1 MVARDIA
8 LAEYTGTTVH
18 IAHVSTAGAVRLIR
32 DAKERGVKVTAET
45 APHYFTLTE
54 DVLRSYDTNA
64 KVNPPL
70 RGFRDVEAVK
80 AGLRDGTI
88 DVIASDH
95 APQSTVEKDVE
106 FENAA
111 NGMVGLETSLGLS
124 LGLVEENILSLSDL
138 VMKMSVNPAAI
149 LRLSGGSL
157 RAGADA
163 DITVIDLSRVWVVDV
178 GNFRSK
184 SRNSPFTAGL

>member
-1 MVARDIA
+1 MNEGFVSTELGLKGIPAVAEDIMVARDIA

-138 VMKMSVNPAAI
+138 VMKMSVNPAA
-149 LRLSGGSL
+149 S
-157 RAGADA
+157 
-163 DITVIDLSRVWVVDV
+163 
-178 GNFRSK
+178 
-184 SRNSPFTAGL
+184 

>member
-1 MVARDIA
+1 
-8 LAEYTGTTVH
+8 
-18 IAHVSTAGAVRLIR
+18 
-32 DAKERGVKVTAET
+32 
-45 APHYFTLTE
+45 
-54 DVLRSYDTNA
+54 NA

-95 APQSTVEKDVE
+95 APQSVIEKDVE

-124 LGLVEENILSLSDL
+124 LRLVEENLLSLSDL

-157 RAGADA
+157 RVGADA
-163 DITVIDLSRVWVVDV
+163 DMTVIDLAQVWVVDV
-178 GNFRSK
+178 GTFRSK
-184 SRNSPFTAGL
+184 SRNSPFHGRTLKGKAFCTIVGGEIKHTEG